1 MSKGR
6 GFESRRCILDGHNIF
21 SHIFV
26 VKIVMFENTKIKEK
40 EVENGPFFKKKR
52 GIILIETF
60 SMFIA
65 PLKQVRLL
73 Y

>member
-52 GIILIETF
+52 GIIQIETF